1 MPDAQNMNFAVKA
14 SLLMSFLD
22 ACRIEPSKAFSA
34 KTFTTA
40 ELARTGQASMWRVE
54 ARNI

>member
-14 SLLMSFLD
+14 SLLLSFLD
-22 ACRIEPSKAFSA
+22 ACRVDAPQTSNS

-40 ELARTGQASMWRVE
+40 ELARSAQASMWRVE
-54 ARNI
+54 AKNF